1 MLGKKT
7 IYKKAH
13 MINMHISEAY
23 ELLHIKEGS
32 SMNEIKKAYRLL
44 ALRYHPDKF
53 NGDPALFLRVKEA
66 YELLC
71 ASELEDRD
79 RGYQGILASLM
90 QNERFNDIIMH
101 IVMQAESKGLDLF
114 ASVSRVKQVAIY
126 KILFLYKDYLHL
138 SESFLE
144 GCVDILKGTQETEI
158 SEYYVLNPSIEDLFG
173 HCVYKL
179 QGTTEQQGI
188 KEEEREYIPLWHRR
202 VIIGSTA
209 VDCVLELPDWIQV
222 DLENN
227 VHLHVQ
233 KNVLELFVA
242 EKLVIHVCDGVSY
255 EVPASKMRL
264 VKDQTVVLSGCGIP
278 IAQKDDIYDDGVL
291 SDVIIHLQL
300 EL

>member
-1 MLGKKT
+1 
-7 IYKKAH
+7 
-13 MINMHISEAY
+13 
-23 ELLHIKEGS
+23 
-32 SMNEIKKAYRLL
+32 MNEIKKAYRLL

-144 GCVDILKGTQETEI
+144 GCVDILKGKQETEI

-179 QGTTEQQGI
+179 HQQQGTT
-188 KEEEREYIPLWHRR
+188 EEEREYIPLWHRR

-242 EKLVIHVCDGVSY
+242 EKLVINVCDGVSY
-255 EVPASKMRL
+255 EVPASLMRL
-264 VKDQTVVLSGCGIP
+264 IRDQTVVLSGCGIP

-300 EL
+300 EI